1 MAGTDWQLFLILST
15 TVSYPSATLS
25 NKLPEMEP
33 GSFRTLSLTTKV
45 VPWHKCTPEKHYKS
59 RPLPVST
66 SMLFFELRPQQLF
79 AYAGL
84 LSQEGN
90 IMKKL
95 FATATLL
102 LPFALAGCSHPQPAP
117 FIRRLHRLRPTRKRR
132 SRAIMTVL
140 KRRGAILPMG
150 RLPILTVTHA
160 SANLPCL
167 HL

>member
-1 MAGTDWQLFLILST
+1 
-15 TVSYPSATLS
+15 
-25 NKLPEMEP
+25 MEP

-90 IMKKL
+90 HHEETVRHGNL
-95 FATATLL
+95 ATSLCVGGMLPSAAGALL
-102 LPFALAGCSHPQPAP
+102 SAASTASGLLASG
-117 FIRRLHRLRPTRKRR
+117 
-132 SRAIMTVL
+132 
-140 KRRGAILPMG
+140 GAGP
-150 RLPILTVTHA
+150 
-160 SANLPCL
+160 S
-167 HL
+167 